1 MEAELKS
8 LVRYIV
14 SESDKTRVKK
24 STDDGSYFSL
34 FDYKEVVIKLP
45 LDVIEELREWTK

>member
-1 MEAELKS
+1 METKLKS

-24 STDDGSYFSL
+24 GTDDGSYFSL
-34 FDYKEVVIKLP
+34 FEYKEVIIKLP
-45 LDVIEELREWTK
+45 LDVIEELRGLAK